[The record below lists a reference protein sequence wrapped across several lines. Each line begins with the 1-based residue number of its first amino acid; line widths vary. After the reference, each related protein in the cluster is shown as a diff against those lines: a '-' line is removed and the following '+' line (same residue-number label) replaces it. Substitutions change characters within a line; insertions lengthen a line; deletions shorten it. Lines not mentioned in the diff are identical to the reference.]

1 MERLDQESR
10 RVSDLVLGDTGT
22 DWLRL
27 TAILQSEVQ
36 SQIDECTWEQLQQSA
51 ELIPIFVREIVNDEV
66 RGNLEQIAHRLGRL
80 RAEVLQDCQEAI
92 RTMNS
97 NLAFEFQDLGEL
109 AEDEFEFKLHP
120 DLFRANLKQISTLTI
135 GSTLALA
142 LATGF
147 LFGGIGA
154 LVMFGGGVLAG
165 TKLNNVFRSR
175 AREQI
180 KREIEEPVGEL
191 VDRIQAN
198 VRAEVHTN
206 LCDFEVAVDHSL
218 ERTISGVE
226 ESLSRLAADMESAER
241 TAPQRRQE
249 LEADRQE
256 LLDIEGLLQQASF
269 FSV

>member
-1 MERLDQESR
+1 
-10 RVSDLVLGDTGT
+10 
-22 DWLRL
+22 
-27 TAILQSEVQ
+27 
-36 SQIDECTWEQLQQSA
+36 
-51 ELIPIFVREIVNDEV
+51 
-66 RGNLEQIAHRLGRL
+66 
-80 RAEVLQDCQEAI
+80 
-92 RTMNS
+92 
-97 NLAFEFQDLGEL
+97 
-109 AEDEFEFKLHP
+109 
-120 DLFRANLKQISTLTI
+120 
-135 GSTLALA
+135 
-142 LATGF
+142 
-147 LFGGIGA
+147 
-154 LVMFGGGVLAG
+154 
-165 TKLNNVFRSR
+165 
-175 AREQI
+175 
-180 KREIEEPVGEL
+180 